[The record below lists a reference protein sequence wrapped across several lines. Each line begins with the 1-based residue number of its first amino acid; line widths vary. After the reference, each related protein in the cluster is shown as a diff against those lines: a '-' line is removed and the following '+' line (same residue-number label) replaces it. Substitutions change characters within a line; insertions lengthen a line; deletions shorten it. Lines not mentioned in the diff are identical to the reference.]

1 MIVYLKMG
9 LFSVPKGS
17 EMHNDFTELFL
28 MGSGP
33 RGYPKKTMFLFEYIQ
48 HHSTRIKKVS
58 PANSWALKTY

>member
-33 RGYPKKTMFLFEYIQ
+33 RGYPKKNN
-48 HHSTRIKKVS
+48 V
-58 PANSWALKTY
+58 PG